1 MKKIIITIM
10 AIFLVASVSV
20 GQVKVNFNLQQAR
33 LDNGNLLVDVYATV
47 PMSQTWNP
55 GPTCLR
61 FTYYTSNPA
70 NAMTLT
76 PENPIANANT
86 NLSGNLNYGVMTST
100 SILTDLGASVNVLLL
115 HQRTPYTLN
124 TGNHWLGTLK
134 FAVTDSSACFRMTFL
149 EGSAIFDN
157 NTPLTYPTSWTFTNI
172 DTCLILPSAIAKL
185 ETEIP
190 VSYSLSQNYPNPFNP
205 VTMIKFALPKASFVK
220 LKVYDILGR
229 EVANLVNDFKSAGT
243 YIVDFDASALS
254 SGVYFYRL
262 ETEKYTDVK
271 KMVVLK

>member
-1 MKKIIITIM
+1 MKKIIIIIA

-20 GQVKVNFNLQQAR
+20 GQVKVNFNLQNAR

-47 PMSQTWNP
+47 PMSATWNP
-55 GPTCLR
+55 GPTCVR

-70 NAMTLT
+70 NAMLIT

-86 NLSGNLNYGVMTST
+86 NLSGNLNYGNMSAT
-100 SILTDLGASVNVLLL
+100 SILTGLGASVNVLLL
-115 HQRTPYTLN
+115 HQRTPFALN

-149 EGSAIFDN
+149 ESSAIFN
-157 NTPLTYPTSWTFTNI
+157 NETPLVYPTDWTFTNI
-172 DTCLILPSAIAKL
+172 DTCLILPSAVTKF

-190 VSYSLSQNYPNPFNP
+190 AIYNLSQNYPNPFNP
-205 VTMIKFALPKASFVK
+205 VTMIKFALPKATFVK

-254 SGVYFYRL
+254 SGVYFYKL
-262 ETEKYTDVK
+262 ETDKFTDVK
-271 KMVVLK
+271 RMVVLK

>member
-1 MKKIIITIM
+1 MKKIILSII

-20 GQVKVNFNLQQAR
+20 GQVKVNFNLQSSR
-33 LDNGNLLVDVYATV
+33 LINGNLLVDVYASI
-47 PMSQTWNP
+47 PMSTSWNP
-55 GPTCLR
+55 GPTCIR
-61 FTYYTSNPA
+61 FAYYTTNPA
-70 NAMTLT
+70 NAMTLV
-76 PENPIANANT
+76 PESPIGNANS
-86 NLSGNLNYGVMTST
+86 NLSGNLNYWNMTST
-100 SILTDLGASVNVLLL
+100 SIYTGLGASVNILLL
-115 HQRTPYTLN
+115 HQRTPYTLS
-124 TGNHWLGTLK
+124 TGNYWLGTLK
-134 FAVTDSSACFRMTFL
+134 FAITDSNACFRMAFL
-149 EGSAIFDN
+149 ENSAVFDGES
-157 NTPLTYPTSWTFTNI
+157 PLVYPTNWTFSNI
-172 DTCLILPSAIAKL
+172 DTCLILPTAVAKL
-185 ETEIP
+185 GTEIP
-190 VSYSLSQNYPNPFNP
+190 ASYNLSQNYPNPFNP